1 MSTSF
6 IILCLQISGVI
17 LLVAVTGICSGAEAA
32 LFSLSRSKVLSF
44 RNSSDLRARRIFF
57 LMEEQH
63 RTLITLIFCKMLFV
77 TLTVMLTGNI
87 LEKLALTGM
96 EGMALSAL
104 TGLVLVT
111 FCSEI
116 FPMTWAYN
124 HSVKWAKNV
133 ATPVFY
139 ASWSLRGLT
148 LFVDRFCA
156 RFRITDRT
164 LHKKEAL
171 SPEEY
176 ISYID
181 LCEKCRTFSKAEA
194 HLLRETLE
202 LRTKTVESVMRNRS
216 DLCYVTVNDTPETVR
231 QMIREKSLAY
241 LPVSRQLRLDSAY
254 GILSARLF
262 FALPPSVRKDWVH
275 SLCVLENTVFI
286 PEKTTLEKALRTME
300 RSRVYAALAADEYGA
315 VSGVIT
321 REDIYSELTGRS
333 VELNEAEEWE
343 VTRIRDN
350 SWLFDGMSSLDFMC
364 RTLSLQLDTER
375 FEASTLNGVFCE
387 LRGALPQEG
396 DEVTFDGITLRA
408 HTVSGMRLTR
418 VRVTLQCME
427 SDPDDPAL
435 PEQLEERGIA

>member
-6 IILCLQISGVI
+6 IILCPQISGVI
-17 LLVAVTGICSGAEAA
+17 LLVAVTGIGSGAEAA

-231 QMIREKSLAY
+231 QISLAGFVPCQN
-241 LPVSRQLRLDSAY
+241 LDLVIIHFLNDPVIHLSPERL
-254 GILSARLF
+254 GPF
-262 FALPPSVRKDWVH
+262 
-275 SLCVLENTVFI
+275 SLCTGKYCI
-286 PEKTTLEKALRTME
+286 H
-300 RSRVYAALAADEYGA
+300 SRKHNSGKSFADYG
-315 VSGVIT
+315 
-321 REDIYSELTGRS
+321 
-333 VELNEAEEWE
+333 
-343 VTRIRDN
+343 
-350 SWLFDGMSSLDFMC
+350 
-364 RTLSLQLDTER
+364 TEPG
-375 FEASTLNGVFCE
+375 LCCIGC
-387 LRGALPQEG
+387 G
-396 DEVTFDGITLRA
+396 
-408 HTVSGMRLTR
+408 
-418 VRVTLQCME
+418 
-427 SDPDDPAL
+427 
-435 PEQLEERGIA
+435 